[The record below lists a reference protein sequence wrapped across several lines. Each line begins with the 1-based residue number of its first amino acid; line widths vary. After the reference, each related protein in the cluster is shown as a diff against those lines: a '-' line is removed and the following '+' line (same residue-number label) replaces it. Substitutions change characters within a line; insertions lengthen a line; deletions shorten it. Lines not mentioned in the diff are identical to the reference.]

1 MEFLKTNVQFVRW
14 QEIIKNG
21 FILQQGTRAPNE
33 SAVKSAVNSAR
44 LQHPFLSD
52 QLIYLVTPSPHRI
65 LIKLYRL
72 LYIIIIIIITT

>member
-1 MEFLKTNVQFVRW
+1 MEFLKTNFQFVRW

-44 LQHPFLSD
+44 LPAPLP
-52 QLIYLVTPSPHRI
+52 VRPANTPRHTLPS
-65 LIKLYRL
+65 
-72 LYIIIIIIITT
+72 